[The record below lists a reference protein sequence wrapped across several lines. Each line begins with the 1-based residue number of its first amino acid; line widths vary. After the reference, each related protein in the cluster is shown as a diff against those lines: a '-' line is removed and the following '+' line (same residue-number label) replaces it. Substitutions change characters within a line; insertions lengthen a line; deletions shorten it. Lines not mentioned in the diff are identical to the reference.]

1 MTEGKFKFNPETLE
15 FENKKQS
22 KIKRT
27 LISALSIFIGSI
39 FIFIIIY
46 IIFSYYYNAKYINNS
61 QSEYKVLEKQ
71 YKILLERKK
80 KNDKYLNELIE
91 KDKKIYQAVFKSS
104 PDNTMF
110 NDINPYSKFL
120 NSKTTDIVKEN
131 NERLVLINQV
141 TEKQKAVYKQIIDLL
156 QKTETSSLEN
166 IPAIQPIFNKKLK
179 YPVYGFGERIDQVY
193 KTLIFHP
200 GIDYAI
206 PEGTNVF
213 ATADGI
219 VEKSGHKRGLGKR
232 IIINHGNG
240 YKTTYA
246 HLSEIYFKK
255 GKRVK
260 RGNIIGKTGMS
271 GKSLIPHLHYE
282 IHYNGK
288 EINPVNYFFLDLE
301 PNEFLQIRLQSAK
314 SGLSL
319 D

>member
-1 MTEGKFKFNPETLE
+1 MTDVKYKFNPDTLE

-22 KIKRT
+22 KVKRA

-71 YKILLERKK
+71 YKVLVDRKK
-80 KNDKYLNELIE
+80 KNDEYLNELIE

-104 PDNTMF
+104 PDNIMIK
-110 NDINPYSKFL
+110 DKNPYSKFL

-131 NERLVLINQV
+131 SERLKFINEV
-141 TEKQKAVYKQIIDLL
+141 TEKQKAVYDQIIDLL
-156 QKTETSSLEN
+156 QKTDTFGLEN

-179 YPVYGFGERIDQVY
+179 YPVYGFGERIDHVY
-193 KTLIFHP
+193 KTLIFHQ

-213 ATADGI
+213 STADGI

-232 IIINHGNG
+232 LVINHGNG

-246 HLSEIYFKK
+246 HLSVINFKA
-255 GKRVK
+255 GKKVK
-260 RGNIIGKTGMS
+260 RGDVIGKTGMS